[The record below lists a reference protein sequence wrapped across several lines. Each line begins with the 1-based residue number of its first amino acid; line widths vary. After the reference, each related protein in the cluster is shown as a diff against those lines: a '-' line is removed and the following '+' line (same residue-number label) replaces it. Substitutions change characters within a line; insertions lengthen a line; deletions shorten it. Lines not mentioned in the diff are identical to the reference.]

1 MNTGYCHSTLQPPL
15 SINTSERLCFTFPSV
30 LSPYF
35 SSAGCGECEFQVHL
49 SETLPNAFRTLSKV
63 FPSPGGAPSQNVWGL
78 ETGAGG
84 QGPNTGA
91 GSCKDSSI
99 LSCSE
104 STEFEAAHSFKSI
117 FDIVRNGTVSDME
130 HLVEKLGPESL
141 SSRDEWGYTP
151 AHWAAL
157 DGNVEVMRY
166 LIERGAPVDMSCL
179 GIQGPKPIHWACRKG
194 HTAIA
199 GVSVNTPDF
208 KGLTPLMTACM
219 FGRAATAA
227 FLLGSAAMHHLTDIN
242 GDTALH
248 WAAYKGHPELIR
260 ILMYS
265 GVDLQKADNF
275 GSTALHLACLSGNFY
290 CVKILCE
297 KRKIELEP
305 RDKNGKTPLMLAK
318 SHRHDDI
325 VSLLTT
331 QIKKKNSWFPP
342 IRDLWSLL
350 FGGAGQTKVP
360 LLFFV
365 CSVLF
370 WVYPM
375 YILRVVPLTWDL
387 LRRAHYCFIYWNCVM
402 WLSWL
407 TANRKDPGY
416 VATGSENYY
425 TAIKQ
430 IPYYDKWKRRDY
442 ILSRLCHTCRCI
454 RPLRAKHCRVCD
466 RCVAF
471 FDHHCP
477 FIYNCVGI
485 RNRMWFFVY
494 VMSVAINCSFA
505 MYFSIYQIYLEGADI
520 LFILALAEAFLFV
533 VLGWTLTCTSV
544 MHACM
549 NLTTNEMFNY
559 KRYPYLRDKRGKY
572 LNPFSRGPLFNLIEF
587 FICTNNSSVETDSLI
602 DDVA

>member
-1 MNTGYCHSTLQPPL
+1 
-15 SINTSERLCFTFPSV
+15 
-30 LSPYF
+30 
-35 SSAGCGECEFQVHL
+35 
-49 SETLPNAFRTLSKV
+49 
-63 FPSPGGAPSQNVWGL
+63 
-78 ETGAGG
+78 
-84 QGPNTGA
+84 
-91 GSCKDSSI
+91 
-99 LSCSE
+99 
-104 STEFEAAHSFKSI
+104 
-117 FDIVRNGTVSDME
+117 ME
-130 HLVEKLGPESL
+130 QLVEKLGPESL

-194 HTAIA
+194 HTAIVHILLQA

-325 VSLLTT
+325 VSLLNT
-331 QIKKKNSWFPP
+331 QISKKNSWFPP

-350 FGGAGQTKVP
+350 FGGAGQTKIP
-360 LLFFV
+360 ILFFV

-416 VATGSENYY
+416 VPTNSDNYFI
-425 TAIKQ
+425 AIKQ

-494 VMSVAINCSFA
+494 VISVAINCSFA

-520 LFILALAEAFLFV
+520 LFILALAESFLFV

-587 FICTNNSSVETDSLI
+587 FICTNNNSIETDSLI
-602 DDVA
+602 EDVA